1 MYAEKI
7 LHILKNYVEREF
19 NGNVTAAG
27 SYFGINPHT
36 LRRWLLG
43 DRTPTLNELGK
54 ALDLMG
60 IDVPEHGERLEGY
73 DMVPKVTARAGAGSS
88 LITSD
93 EVLGYYAFRRDFL
106 NRVGIHRH
114 ARRHRQQHG
123 TAHPPQGHHTRGS
136 VGQGTERRQNL
147 SRWPR

>member
-19 NGNVTAAG
+19 NGNVTATG

-93 EVLGYYAFRRDFL
+93 EVLGY
-106 NRVGIHRH
+106 
-114 ARRHRQQHG
+114 
-123 TAHPPQGHHTRGS
+123 
-136 VGQGTERRQNL
+136 
-147 SRWPR
+147 

>member
-43 DRTPTLNELGK
+43 DRTPTLSRK
-54 ALDLMG
+54 
-60 IDVPEHGERLEGY
+60 
-73 DMVPKVTARAGAGSS
+73 
-88 LITSD
+88 
-93 EVLGYYAFRRDFL
+93 
-106 NRVGIHRH
+106 
-114 ARRHRQQHG
+114 
-123 TAHPPQGHHTRGS
+123 
-136 VGQGTERRQNL
+136 TE
-147 SRWPR
+147 

>member
-54 ALDLMG
+54 PLISWELTS
-60 IDVPEHGERLEGY
+60 RN
-73 DMVPKVTARAGAGSS
+73 MVNVSRGMTW
-88 LITSD
+88 
-93 EVLGYYAFRRDFL
+93 FRR
-106 NRVGIHRH
+106 
-114 ARRHRQQHG
+114 
-123 TAHPPQGHHTRGS
+123 
-136 VGQGTERRQNL
+136 
-147 SRWPR
+147 